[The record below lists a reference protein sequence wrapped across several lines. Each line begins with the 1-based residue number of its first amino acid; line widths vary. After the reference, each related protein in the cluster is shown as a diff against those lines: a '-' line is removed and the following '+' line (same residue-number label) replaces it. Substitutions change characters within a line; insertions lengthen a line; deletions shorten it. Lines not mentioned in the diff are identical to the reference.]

1 MKIALA
7 GNPNSGKTTLFN
19 VLTGKT
25 ESVGNWSGV
34 TVSAKHADLKKKYTP
49 DNLDIQIV
57 DLPGTYS
64 ISPFTSEEAITRD
77 YILEQSPDIII
88 NIVDGANM
96 SRSLFFTT
104 QLIELGIPV
113 VIALNKSDVITKRGD
128 SIDESVLSEELNCPV
143 VPISARLER
152 GIAELIN
159 ETALLFHRQQPQIA
173 SNFFNEIND
182 HSDQARQKYV
192 NEIVAKSLIQ
202 KKSSQQ
208 NYDFR

>member
-49 DNLDIQIV
+49 NHLDIQIV
-57 DLPGTYS
+57 DLPGAYS
-64 ISPFTSEEAITRD
+64 ISPFTNEEAITRD

-128 SIDESVLSEELNCPV
+128 SINESVLGGELNCPV

-152 GIAELIN
+152 GIAELID
-159 ETALLFHRQQPQIA
+159 ETALLFHRQQT
-173 SNFFNEIND
+173 SNCKQFF
-182 HSDQARQKYV
+182 
-192 NEIVAKSLIQ
+192 
-202 KKSSQQ
+202 
-208 NYDFR
+208 